1 MERMDPERSGEAFEG
16 DIELTVIGRRL
27 EPGERAPDF
36 SLDVLNAGDAVAH
49 EVTLADG
56 AGRVRLLH
64 VVNSLDTPV
73 CHIGA
78 HRFERMADALPST
91 VDVYT
96 VSMDLPFAQLR
107 WRSAEG
113 VSHGALS
120 SHRSEAFGRAYG
132 VLLKEWRLLERAVF
146 VIDGGGRLTHVQYVP
161 DQMAEPDYDGAIE
174 AARTAAAAPND

>member
-1 MERMDPERSGEAFEG
+1 MEHERRGEAFEG
-16 DIELTVIGRRL
+16 DIKLTVIGERL
-27 EPGERAPDF
+27 APGSRAPDF
-36 SLDVLNAGDAVAH
+36 SLDLLDPGDAAPH

-73 CHIGA
+73 CHLGA
-78 HRFERMADALPST
+78 HRFEQATATLPPN

-107 WRSAEG
+107 WRSAED

-120 SHRSEAFGRAYG
+120 SHRSESFGRAYG
-132 VLLKEWRLLERAVF
+132 VLLREWRLLERAVF
-146 VIDGGGRLTHVQYVP
+146 VIDGSGRLTHVEYVP
-161 DQMAEPDYDGAIE
+161 DQMAEPDYDAALA
-174 AARTAAAAPND
+174 AARAAAVAASR